1 MEEIYQEKYME
12 PAVIGSIDELEESFV
27 DVAYQNMVE
36 RETYIAKVTSFQ
48 IRLYDTIKL
57 SLFLISNVI

>member
-12 PAVIGSIDELEESFV
+12 LAVIGSIDELEESFV

-36 RETYIAKVTSFQ
+36 RETYIAKV
-48 IRLYDTIKL
+48 I
-57 SLFLISNVI
+57 